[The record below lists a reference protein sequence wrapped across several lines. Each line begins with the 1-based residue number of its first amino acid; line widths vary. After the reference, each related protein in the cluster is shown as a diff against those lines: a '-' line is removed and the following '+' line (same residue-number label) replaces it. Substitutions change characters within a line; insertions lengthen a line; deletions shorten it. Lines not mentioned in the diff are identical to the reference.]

1 MSTRPTRAG
10 HDWHPLSLLMRFRQR
25 LLFRGVFLLLAL
37 ATVALAASVLQQE
50 KQVLYDHY
58 QASFKKTQQQIL
70 ATLRHPSG
78 QLALLNPPGMAM
90 GANGDMNGGM
100 NGDMNGHLNGNGS
113 AAASAQSAA
122 GSSLG
127 NGSPNGSP
135 NGPGSTPGKALR
147 PLLLPFAAID
157 FDDQTKVQQAIAMS
171 DCLVQYGSDGALC
184 VGIGSNP
191 WAGGFVY
198 IAGHFE
204 STDLVPHQR
213 GEAVRDQAHRLR
225 VSIALR
231 GQSWHYLAPFQLDA
245 VSRPATRHQGV
256 RGRLTGFVASE
267 AALPNARPVKEFRGW
282 IWQKGE
288 CSSPDQNEASAPC
301 KKNVFFSLRLPV
313 QPWQEALFEKKR
325 PQWPPEDLEQTQI
338 QLEVLP
344 PNSDQPLLDSR
355 TTPSALP
362 FSLLDLQAMLL
373 PGETLRIDK
382 AGPQPKTLV
391 KLTGSVAGE
400 EDMAQWMAWLI
411 RRLPVTAYEQPLS
424 SQFALSTA
432 LDRYQISLQG
442 DVRNANK
449 TLAVV
454 ASRVSWFVFAMLL
467 ALFLA
472 WFLIEIGIIRRIT
485 QLTKRASSLSQT
497 VRGAGGLEQF
507 DVSDL
512 KSGDELGILAACLH
526 DLLRRVKED
535 VEREAIRA
543 EQEKQMWHAVGHE
556 IMSPLQ
562 SLLALHGEATDPSHR
577 YISRMQQAIRVLYGQ
592 ASPSEAFQSTV
603 LQLGEMDL
611 ALFLRNVADNAPH
624 AGVRQVQFSGPD
636 RPLPVRA
643 DEYALEDVV
652 THILHNAERYRVPD
666 SPILIRLATH
676 DSSVTIA
683 IANRGPQIG
692 ADMLGKI
699 FEYGVS
705 DQLESG
711 ANGNRGQGLFVAQTW
726 MAKMGGTI
734 AARNLPDGVEFVLTL
749 PRQHH

>member
-1 MSTRPTRAG
+1 MKPNMKPMARLPTLSALSG
-10 HDWHPLSLLMRFRQR
+10 LEWHPLRMLMRFRQR

-37 ATVALAASVLQQE
+37 ATLALAASVLQQE
-50 KQVLYDHY
+50 KQVLYDNY

-70 ATLRHPSG
+70 TTLRHPSG
-78 QLALLNPPGMAM
+78 QLALLNPP
-90 GANGDMNGGM
+90 ANKP
-100 NGDMNGHLNGNGS
+100 
-113 AAASAQSAA
+113 AS
-122 GSSLG
+122 G
-127 NGSPNGSP
+127 
-135 NGPGSTPGKALR
+135 LR

-171 DCLVQYGSDGALC
+171 DCLVQYGGNGALC

-191 WAGGFVY
+191 WVGGFMYV
-198 IAGHFE
+198 AGSFD
-204 STDLVPHQR
+204 SADLVPHQR

-225 VSIALR
+225 VSITLR
-231 GQSWHYLAPFQLDA
+231 GQSWRYLAPFELEPG
-245 VSRPATRHQGV
+245 SRPSGTNPGV
-256 RGRLTGFVASE
+256 RGRLTGFIEAE

-282 IWQKGE
+282 IWQKAE
-288 CSSPDQNEASAPC
+288 CSLPEQDAARTPC

-313 QPWQEALFEKKR
+313 LPWQDALFEKKR
-325 PQWPPEDLEQTQI
+325 PQWPPEDLDQTQI

-344 PNSDQPLLDSR
+344 PGSEQPLLDSR

-362 FSLLDLQAMLL
+362 FALSDLQAMLL
-373 PGETLRIDK
+373 PGEVLQIDK
-382 AGPQPKTLV
+382 SGPEPKPLI
-391 KLTGSVAGE
+391 KLTGTVAGDE
-400 EDMAQWMAWLI
+400 ELAQWVAWLI
-411 RRLPVTAYEQPLS
+411 RRLPVEAYDQPLTS
-424 SQFALSTA
+424 KTTLATPLA
-432 LDRYQISLQG
+432 RYQISLQG
-442 DVRNANK
+442 DVRSVNK

-485 QLTKRASSLSQT
+485 KLTRRASALSQT

-562 SLLALHGEATDPSHR
+562 SLLALHGEAHDPSHR

-603 LQLGEMDL
+603 LQLGEIDL

-624 AGVRQVQFSGPD
+624 AGITDVIFSGPE
-636 RPLPVRA
+636 RALPVRA

-652 THILHNAERYRVPD
+652 THILHNALRYRVPD
-666 SPILIRLATH
+666 SPIRIGLASLEH
-676 DSSVTIA
+676 NVTIT
-683 IANRGPQIG
+683 IANTGPPI
-692 ADMLGKI
+692 APDMLDKI

-705 DQLESG
+705 DQLEAA

-734 AARNLPDGVEFVLTL
+734 HARNVPDGVEFVLTL
-749 PRQHH
+749 PRQNH